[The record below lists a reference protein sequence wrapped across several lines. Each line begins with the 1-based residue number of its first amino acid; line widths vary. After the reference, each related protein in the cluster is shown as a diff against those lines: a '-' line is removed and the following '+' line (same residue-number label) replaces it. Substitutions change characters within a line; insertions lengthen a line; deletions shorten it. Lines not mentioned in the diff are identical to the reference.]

1 MTLVTTQVGL
11 VDRSLLEV
19 KDSLTEDEQGRYL
32 VTEWLLDG
40 QVVRRDALVNLLR
53 GIDLGVIPNG

>member
-19 KDSLTEDEQGRYL
+19 KDSLTEDEKGRYL